1 MGRSSGESA
10 AAKGGATGG
19 VAQGA
24 AKGAGKAGDD
34 AKTALPRSFA
44 LVGHRASGKTQLAE
58 SILHAAGVV
67 REPGRVDDH
76 DTLLDA
82 DPESRARGMG
92 LWPGFAWVPWGRHV
106 FELID
111 LPGAQAASWPARLAQ
126 QGADVTVLVV
136 SAPDGL
142 ERGAAAVLEDARQD
156 ERPLVAVLSR
166 LDRAR
171 SAGTVA
177 DTAASLGSA
186 RRRVAVLQHPVFEGN
201 KLVGVID
208 LLTHRLQRPGEG
220 LVATDEPVPDALLDE
235 AHAARERLVEAL
247 ALSDDALLEH
257 YLEHLDLDAD
267 QARAGLLAGV
277 RDGTLLPVVLSS
289 AHLGLG
295 TRLLLDTLAAVAP
308 DPAEWALPPGT
319 NPAPQLVTQWLATL
333 YDEDGEPYS
342 VHRVWYGA
350 VPANPVL
357 VNTRTGVTTR
367 AKKVYRVRGPRRA
380 LAPNPVAGSL
390 IAVWEPLSGQPG
402 DTFVDRGR
410 VELSVPQPR
419 GAMAWRW
426 LRTSGRAQ
434 DAERLVVALEA
445 LRRVD
450 PSLVW
455 TDESPLDGVRLGG
468 HSHAQ
473 LDLAVERL
481 RGRFGLQLRVE
492 PVPVRYREHPKQR
505 VERVGGTHLRAVDG
519 DVKEFG
525 AAWLDVVPVA
535 PEVGFAYRCDV
546 DEDDLPR
553 RFHAPIG
560 EGARRALLAG
570 PKAGYPVQGVR
581 AWCVAGEY
589 DALES
594 TDAHFELAG
603 EKAMAAALERAGT
616 EILEP
621 WSLVHL
627 SAPADAVGPVLA
639 DLASHRSRVVG
650 LQVDEERTLVEAQC
664 PDEQLRTLASR
675 LDAISAGRC
684 WFTARASHLERL
696 PEELVA
702 GVVAASPFRSNGPPG
717 AR

>member
-10 AAKGGATGG
+10 AAQGGAGGATH
-19 VAQGA
+19 AARGA
-24 AKGAGKAGDD
+24 VKAGDD

-111 LPGAQAASWPARLAQ
+111 LPGAQAASWPARLAH

-171 SAGTVA
+171 GAGAVA
-177 DTAASLGSA
+177 ETAALLASS

-201 KLVGVID
+201 RLVGIID
-208 LLTHRLQRPGEG
+208 LLQGRLHRPGEG
-220 LVATDEPVPDALLDE
+220 LVPTDEPVPDGLQDE
-235 AHAARERLVEAL
+235 VHGARERLVEAL

-257 YLEHLDLDAD
+257 YLEHLDLDAA
-267 QARAGLLAGV
+267 QAQAGLVAGV
-277 RDGTLLPVVLSS
+277 RDGSLLPVVLSS

-308 DPAEWALPPGT
+308 DPAEWSLPPGT
-319 NPAPQLVTQWLATL
+319 QPAPQFVTQWLATL

-342 VHRVWYGA
+342 VHRVWHGV
-350 VPANPVL
+350 VPANPTL
-357 VNTRTGVTTR
+357 VNARTGATVR

-380 LAPNPVAGSL
+380 LAPNPGAGSL

-426 LRTSGRAQ
+426 LRTDRPQ
-434 DAERLVVALEA
+434 DTDKLHAALEA

-450 PSLVW
+450 PSLGW
-455 TDESPLDGVRLGG
+455 TDESPLDGVRIGG

-481 RGRFGLQLRVE
+481 RARFALSLRVE
-492 PVPVRYREHPKQR
+492 PVPVRYREHPRQR

-627 SAPADAVGPVLA
+627 SAPADAVGAVLA

-650 LQVDEERTLVEAQC
+650 LQVDEERTLVEAHC
-664 PDEQLRTLASR
+664 PDEQLRNLASR

-684 WFTARASHLERL
+684 WFTARPSHLERL

-702 GVVAASPFRSNGPPG
+702 GVVAASPFRPGGPPG